1 MVSLYEELKTKWSS
15 TMWFDIDTDNL
26 TEELNRL
33 TMQVKRMPKEIKK
46 WDVYS
51 LRLAGEIKNM
61 SIVVPLVAQLASPSM
76 QDRHWKSVLA
86 LGPKSIEKNT
96 FLYI

>member
-1 MVSLYEELKTKWSS
+1 
-15 TMWFDIDTDNL
+15 
-26 TEELNRL
+26 
-33 TMQVKRMPKEIKK
+33 MQVKRMPKEIKK

-86 LGPKSIEKNT
+86 LVQTVAYHRYETLCAWFVQRKRRVTVKKYDCPLFPYNS
-96 FLYI
+96 